1 MDHPSNYYSMHRLK
15 PGELHMLARGRGV
28 KTTDG
33 SLNNGHMHATRLN
46 GGHTDTG
53 GKRKHNYLYCG
64 NTYWLAEWLAD

>member
-1 MDHPSNYYSMHRLK
+1 
-15 PGELHMLARGRGV
+15 MLARGRGV